1 MAKQVQLKSLSTGL
15 SGLYP
20 ESHLGL
26 DPDLVLDVED
36 PDCDCWVKQ
45 DEEEFVA
52 GPDDEFVVDSDQDDL
67 EPWEKELL
75 SELDDKEDK

>member
-26 DPDLVLDVED
+26 DPDLVLDVAD
-36 PDCDCWVKQ
+36 PDCDCWIEQ
-45 DEEEFVA
+45 DEEGAEAEFVE
-52 GPDDEFVVDSDQDDL
+52 DFDEDDL
-67 EPWEKELL
+67 EPWEKDLL